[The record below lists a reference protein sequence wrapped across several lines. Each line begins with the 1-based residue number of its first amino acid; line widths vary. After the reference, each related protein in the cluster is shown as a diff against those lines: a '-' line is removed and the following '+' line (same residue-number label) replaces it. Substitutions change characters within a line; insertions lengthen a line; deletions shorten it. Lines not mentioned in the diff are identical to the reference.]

1 LRDVVIF
8 ELQFFARRMRCI
20 DLIDEGIDLLAG
32 FMQGPFKPR
41 HDKNLRRPSEGHQPG
56 AEVVI

>member
-1 LRDVVIF
+1 
-8 ELQFFARRMRCI
+8 MRCI